1 MEIYNREAL
10 SMLRITLAG
19 LLLVVAG
26 WAGAED
32 KKVTKALDFK
42 LKDIDGKEVDLA
54 KKYDGKVVLLVNVA
68 SKCGLTP
75 QYKQLEQL
83 HEKYADKGLRIIG
96 IPANNFGKQE
106 PGNESEIKEFCSTK
120 YGVKFDMLS
129 KVSVKGNDICGL
141 YKFLTSK
148 DTNPKHAGEI
158 TWNFEKFLINKK
170 GEVVNRFNPRTTP
183 DDKKVVEA
191 IEAELAK

>member
-1 MEIYNREAL
+1 
-10 SMLRITLAG
+10 MLRIALAS

-42 LKDIDGKEVDLA
+42 MKDIDGKEVDLA

-75 QYKQLEQL
+75 QYKELEKL
-83 HEKYADKGLRIIG
+83 HEKYADQGLRIIG
-96 IPANNFGKQE
+96 VPANNFGKQE
-106 PGNESEIKEFCSTK
+106 PGTESEIKEFCSSK
-120 YGVKFDMLS
+120 YGVKFDMMS
-129 KVSVKGNDICGL
+129 KVSVKGDDICAM

-148 DTNPKHAGEI
+148 DTNPKFAGEI

-170 GEVVNRFNPRTTP
+170 GEVVNRFTPRTTP